1 MEHIEEAGIHSGDS
15 ACSLPP
21 KNLDDATI
29 AELKRQTRE
38 LALALKVGGLMNDQY
53 AIKQG
58 VIHILE
64 VNPRASRTVPFVA
77 KVMGQPFAKI
87 ASRIMAGESL
97 ASFNLVER
105 QIKHVA
111 IKEAVFPFN
120 RFPGVD
126 TVLGPEMKSTGEVIG
141 LDTDYA
147 IAFAKSQIGAGSK
160 VPREGTAFIS
170 VRDDDKPL
178 ILGFAR
184 GLISA
189 GFTIVATAGTQKYL
203 SENGVAA
210 TRVNKVL
217 EGRPHIVDLLKNG
230 GVQLVIN
237 TTEGQKAISD
247 SRDIRRAALLGKVPY
262 YTTIPGADAAV
273 EGIIAY
279 RSGNLTVRPVQEYFA
294 A

>member
-1 MEHIEEAGIHSGDS
+1 
-15 ACSLPP
+15 
-21 KNLDDATI
+21 
-29 AELKRQTRE
+29 
-38 LALALKVGGLMNDQY
+38 
-53 AIKQG
+53 
-58 VIHILE
+58 
-64 VNPRASRTVPFVA
+64 
-77 KVMGQPFAKI
+77 
-87 ASRIMAGESL
+87 
-97 ASFNLVER
+97 
-105 QIKHVA
+105 
-111 IKEAVFPFN
+111 
-120 RFPGVD
+120 
-126 TVLGPEMKSTGEVIG
+126 MKSTGEVIG

-170 VRDDDKPL
+170 VRDDDKAF
-178 ILGFAR
+178 ILDFTRDLVG
-184 GLISA
+184 A
-189 GFTIVATAGTQKYL
+189 GFQIVATAGTQKYL
-203 SENGVAA
+203 SENGVPA

-262 YTTIPGADAAV
+262 YTTIPGAQAAV
-273 EGIIAY
+273 EGILAY